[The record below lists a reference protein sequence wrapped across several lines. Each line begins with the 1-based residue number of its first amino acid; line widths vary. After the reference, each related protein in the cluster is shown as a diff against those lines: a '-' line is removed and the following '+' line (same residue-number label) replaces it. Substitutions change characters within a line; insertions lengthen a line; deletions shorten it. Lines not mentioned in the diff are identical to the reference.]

1 MRCQYVFLSH
11 ALARKLASDSQM
23 LTILRPVISATFSVP
38 PSLSIKSTYTCTHA
52 HVQGAQITRTHAH
65 IPNVIKY
72 ISYMFTASQTQYQHK
87 TRKWNTVQRVDWKF
101 EVLDFFLEFLYHIDV
116 RQSKNLLLKLFAQE
130 RLYLPMFRTNVH
142 YKSAT
147 QNGG

>member
-52 HVQGAQITRTHAH
+52 HIQGAQITRTHAH

-87 TRKWNTVQRVDWKF
+87 TGKWNTVQRVDWKF

-130 RLYLPMFRTNVH
+130 RLHLPMFRTNVH